1 MPKIKCGAHIINLD
15 LFKSIETN
23 WMSLYVYNNVIY
35 FKSFGVEHI
44 PKEVK
49 KNKNIITNIYRI
61 QPYSPI
67 MYGFFCI
74 GFIDFMLKSKSLL
87 EHTNL
92 FFHNDYKKNDKI
104 ILKYFH

>member
-1 MPKIKCGAHIINLD
+1 
-15 LFKSIETN
+15 
-23 WMSLYVYNNVIY
+23 MSLYVYNNVIY

-61 QPYSPI
+61 QPCSPI